1 MEISQIIEVIST
13 LGFPIACV
21 IALGWFVVY
30 ILRKTTEDSAK
41 IMKEIHDR
49 CAARENKL
57 AEQIVA
63 TQKIN
68 RDAIATITLYAER
81 LDNIQK
87 DVSDIKTS
95 LTILTHKAE

>member
-1 MEISQIIEVIST
+1 MIEAIST

-21 IALGWFVVY
+21 IALGWFVVQ
-30 ILRKTTEDSAK
+30 IRRKTTEDSAK
-41 IMKEIHDR
+41 MMREIQER

-68 RDAIATITLYAER
+68 QDAIATITLYAER

-87 DVSDIKTS
+87 DVSEIKTS
-95 LTILTHKAE
+95 LTLLTHKAE